1 LGGILF
7 ILIIQLF
14 FKLYFKERI
23 NLKKE
28 KFLAG
33 GGNNFNTK
41 LEFYLNKMIKLNKQM
56 RLAGSRHEPR
66 QGPTAEGEARKA
78 EEVEEDGEEKDGGKG
93 GLYSPPKV
101 ALRSVS

>member
-1 LGGILF
+1 MGGILF

-56 RLAGSRHEPR
+56 SLLWIWFGGIITRMFGLSMLFINCLWIYIIFYKDLYHLILIWHY
-66 QGPTAEGEARKA
+66 RKLSIY
-78 EEVEEDGEEKDGGKG
+78 G
-93 GLYSPPKV
+93 
-101 ALRSVS
+101 